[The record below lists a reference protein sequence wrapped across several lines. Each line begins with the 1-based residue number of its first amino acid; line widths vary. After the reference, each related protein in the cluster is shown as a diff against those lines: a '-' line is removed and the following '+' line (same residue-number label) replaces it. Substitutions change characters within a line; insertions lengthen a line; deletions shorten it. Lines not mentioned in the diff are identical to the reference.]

1 MNNKIIDVSSHM
13 LTGRT
18 RHRMKQRLLR
28 NPLIILQVE
37 VIGEVDN
44 SEPGRVQSRV
54 IEYWRDAEAKD
65 FSNKALHCFKLI

>member
-1 MNNKIIDVSSHM
+1 MSTGIINVSSHI

-18 RHRMKQRLLR
+18 RHRIKQRLLR
-28 NPLIILQVE
+28 NPLIILQVQ
-37 VIGEVDN
+37 VIGEVDD

-54 IEYWRDAEAKD
+54 VEYWRDAKVKD